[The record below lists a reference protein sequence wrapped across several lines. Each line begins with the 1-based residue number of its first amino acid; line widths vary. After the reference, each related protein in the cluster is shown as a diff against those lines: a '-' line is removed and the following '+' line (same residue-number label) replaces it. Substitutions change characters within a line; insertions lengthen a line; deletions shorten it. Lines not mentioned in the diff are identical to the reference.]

1 MEMKFEIE
9 GSEEEILDLE
19 AELSRRFPDQTFVFD
34 PLKAPK
40 RQLGSRQPLG
50 EAVLMTAVVTAAATT
65 LTAEVVKDVY
75 KFIKNRYFALKIKD
89 VSVE

>member
-9 GSEEEILDLE
+9 GSEEEILDFQ
-19 AELSRRFPDQTFVFD
+19 AELSRRFSGQAFVFG
-34 PLKAPK
+34 PLKASK

-50 EAVLMTAVVTAAATT
+50 EAVLMTVVVTAAATT
-65 LTAEVVKDVY
+65 LTAEVVKDIY

-89 VSVE
+89 VSAE